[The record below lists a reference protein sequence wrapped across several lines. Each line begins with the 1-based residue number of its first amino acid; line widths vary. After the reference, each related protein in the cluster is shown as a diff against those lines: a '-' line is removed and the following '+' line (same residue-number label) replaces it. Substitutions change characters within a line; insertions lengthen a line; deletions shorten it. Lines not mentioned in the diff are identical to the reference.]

1 MSFYIWRRGAGQRI
15 LAGGEGRRSC
25 GPQPP
30 EPAIPLTAPRQGRG
44 ESRWQLLLAPRLAG
58 AHFSFA
64 FIRGFG
70 PLNQRPATPGTS
82 ITIDRAPAGPNS
94 GRAAENHAGRSFSRR
109 CRGAFLLCFYPGVRA
124 AKPAALTPGYN
135 SWHRPAVP
143 APQSGAKCRNSRA
156 REGGDRKGRQI
167 PSPLRGLVPL
177 AADLSHPAGR
187 DRGLSSFA
195 RFAGFG
201 APFMNKENFFR
212 SPCPPPFQAH
222 LCWKRSHFQAHSW
235 IGKCW
240 SSSAA
245 HRGSWACKLEASSL
259 QPNKRGRSGTSAT
272 GPRPEARAAGS
283 AADVPL
289 PG

>member
-1 MSFYIWRRGAGQRI
+1 MQLSYNPLNQPVNQPKTGGGTQIRGANGQRLVEQSPRSGRLSFYIWRRGAGQRI

-30 EPAIPLTAPRQGRG
+30 EPALPSTAPRQARIRAGPRRITLAVP
-44 ESRWQLLLAPRLAG
+44 SRAAVA
-58 AHFSFA
+58 AHFF
-64 FIRGFG
+64 
-70 PLNQRPATPGTS
+70 
-82 ITIDRAPAGPNS
+82 
-94 GRAAENHAGRSFSRR
+94 
-109 CRGAFLLCFYPGVRA
+109 LCFYSGVRA

-272 GPRPEARAAGS
+272 GPRPEVRAAGS